1 MNKSL
6 SLIISSVFHPVF
18 VNLMGLL
25 SLFVL
30 SPYLRL
36 GVNENAK
43 LFYILFIFISAGV
56 VPIILVLLLKIFG
69 KVQSVL
75 LDVQEERNIPYLITA
90 TIYLVDYY
98 FLSQSQYTPSPIR
111 AYVLACACIVVA
123 VVIINHFYKI
133 SVHGAS
139 LGALAAIVVSAASFS
154 QVDVRYILLF
164 VYIVSGITLS
174 ARLFLYA
181 HTFGQVITG
190 WLLGFVVMYLIL

>member
-43 LFYILFIFISAGV
+43 LFYILFIFISAGIVPV
-56 VPIILVLLLKIFG
+56 VMVLLLNMLG

-90 TIYLVDYY
+90 SIYLIDYY
-98 FLSQSQYTPSPIR
+98 FLSQSQQTPTLIR

-123 VVIINHFYKI
+123 VVIVNHFYKI

-139 LGALAAIVVSAASFS
+139 LGALTGVVTSTSFFS
-154 QVDVRYILLF
+154 TIDIRYLLAGVF
-164 VYIVSGITLS
+164 IISGITLS

-181 HTFGQVITG
+181 HTLGQVITG
-190 WLLGFVVMYLIL
+190 WLLGFVVIYTIL